1 MIGAIHAAG
10 IVGLDISDHVL
21 RLAMLRGGGRRLRLV
36 AAADI
41 AVPEGTIIHGE
52 ITKPDV
58 VVDLVRQLQQR
69 AGRAAR
75 SAQYCV
81 ASLPEPTSFLKL
93 LQITPSVVTDL
104 GHDVLAEATNHLPM
118 STDEA
123 YLDWQQL
130 SPAGA
135 AGAVTVLAAATP
147 RQTADQYL
155 DVLNRA
161 RLEPVVLELEPIA
174 IGRAVLA
181 EDAAATTGTV
191 AVLDL
196 GGTRASYTIFRN
208 TVPQFTVSLPVASAD
223 WTAVVARTLQLD
235 LTQAEDAKVRC
246 GLNNPACDNALVD
259 ALAEPLQDL
268 ARRLQEALGYYQGHL
283 DATRPVERTLLTGG
297 GAPLVGLAEYLSP
310 LLGHPVQLAQ
320 PLTGIATRQFVLTPG
335 QGLQYAT
342 ALGLA
347 RRAMIPV
354 QI

>member
-1 MIGAIHAAG
+1 MVGIAHAAG

-21 RLAMLRGGGRRLRLV
+21 RLAMLRGGRRLRLV

-41 AVPEGTIIHGE
+41 AVPEGTIVHGD
-52 ITKPDV
+52 IAKPDV
-58 VVDLVRQLQQR
+58 AVSLVRQLQQR

-75 SAQYCV
+75 AARYCV

-93 LQITPSVVTDL
+93 LQITPSAVSDL
-104 GHDVLAEATNHLPM
+104 GHDVLAEAAGHLPM

-123 YLDWQQL
+123 YVDWQLL
-130 SPAGA
+130 SPAGGRGPA
-135 AGAVTVLAAATP
+135 TVLVAATP
-147 RQTADQYL
+147 RQTANQYL

-161 RLEPVVLELEPIA
+161 GLQPVVLELEPIA

-181 EDAAATTGTV
+181 DDAAASNGTV

-196 GGTRASYTIFRN
+196 GGTRASYTVFRN
-208 TVPQFTVSLPVASAD
+208 TVPQFTVSLPISSGE
-223 WTAVVARTLQLD
+223 WTATVAGALQLPAD
-235 LTQAEDAKVRC
+235 QAEEAKLRC
-246 GLNNPACDNALVD
+246 GLDNPACDGAVAD

-283 DATRPVERTLLTGG
+283 DATRPVAKTLLTGG
-297 GAPLVGLAEYLSP
+297 GSQLAGLAAYLTP
-310 LLGHPVQLAQ
+310 QLGHPVELAL
-320 PLTGIATRQFVLTPG
+320 PLARIATRQFRLTPG

-347 RRAMIPV
+347 RRAMVPV
-354 QI
+354 QV